1 MATHKQVKRK
11 GFEWYR
17 MLTKKQRKEYR
28 QALFNRPETV
38 FKNRYSNESYMRFK
52 LNQVC
57 GAYSFICGSFI
68 PRETKQGDT
77 YWFNIINKLTNNQ

>member
-17 MLTKKQRKEYR
+17 MLTKKQRKTYR
-28 QALFNRPETV
+28 QALFNRPESE
-38 FKNRYSNESYMRFK
+38 FKNRYSNEFYMRFK

-57 GAYSFICGSFI
+57 SAYSFICGSFV

-77 YWFNIINKLTNNQ
+77 YWYRVLTRLKTK